1 MSDTYTVGQ
10 YLVDRLHELG
20 LGHLFSIAGDYSLG
34 WVNGY
39 VRPSPITVVE
49 EVNELN
55 AGYAADGYARF
66 NGIGALCVTYSAG
79 ALCAVNAIAGA
90 YVEKVP
96 VVLINGTPDIK
107 KTLTFEQT
115 GFSAH
120 HFITGRESDM
130 QAFEHLTVAAVRI
143 DNPDL
148 AGMLIDYALTQ
159 CITQRRPVYIE
170 LLQDMVDLECEPP
183 QGELRAARTLSDEA
197 GLKDAVATIAAS
209 LETASKPLL
218 WMGIE
223 VDRLG
228 LHEQAEALV
237 RQLNI
242 PFVTELLSKSVL
254 AEDDPLFA
262 GVFDGQASSAEVQ
275 GLVEDSDFILA
286 LGVWLTDINSLG
298 WSPAFDKIAFVSF
311 DTVKYGTYFQA
322 QVALE
327 HTIDKLI
334 ASGVSRQPT
343 PSPAVTPSAEAP
355 TDPTA
360 AITYSGFYDFIPRY
374 VDENTIVG
382 SDSSLNYFGSLLL
395 RVPSARAFFAQ
406 PSYST
411 IGYISSAATGVC
423 LAKQED
429 QRVMVFSG
437 DGGFQMSAQCLST
450 QTRFGLDPIVFV
462 INNGV
467 YGVEQWLADAT
478 VFRNAEPLFESCYL
492 HAWEYSKLAAVFG
505 CQGWKATTYGE
516 LDDAVQ
522 GALANTTSPS
532 IIQVV
537 VDDKSLPFNAEWKKS

>member
-1 MSDTYTVGQ
+1 
-10 YLVDRLHELG
+10 
-20 LGHLFSIAGDYSLG
+20 
-34 WVNGY
+34 
-39 VRPSPITVVE
+39 
-49 EVNELN
+49 
-55 AGYAADGYARF
+55 
-66 NGIGALCVTYSAG
+66 
-79 ALCAVNAIAGA
+79 
-90 YVEKVP
+90 
-96 VVLINGTPDIK
+96 
-107 KTLTFEQT
+107 
-115 GFSAH
+115 
-120 HFITGRESDM
+120 M

-450 QTRFGLDPIVFV
+450 QTRS
-462 INNGV
+462 
-467 YGVEQWLADAT
+467 AST
-478 VFRNAEPLFESCYL
+478 
-492 HAWEYSKLAAVFG
+492 
-505 CQGWKATTYGE
+505 
-516 LDDAVQ
+516 
-522 GALANTTSPS
+522 PS
-532 IIQVV
+532 
-537 VDDKSLPFNAEWKKS
+537 SS